1 MLHTKF
7 CPKSYAQKSYA
18 KTCLNA
24 PQNLPQNLAQKLP
37 QNLSAKS
44 HLYSFFTLTTLFM
57 LNNAF
62 GDEKPSIISPP
73 PQ

>member
-1 MLHTKF
+1 MPHTKS

-18 KTCLNA
+18 KTCPNA
-24 PQNLPQNLAQKLP
+24 PQNLPQNL
-37 QNLSAKS
+37 SAKS
-44 HLYSFFTLTTLFM
+44 PLYSFFTLTTLFM

-62 GDEKPSIISPP
+62 GDEKSSSIISPP